1 MRVIVNRCMSVLDVA
16 LQWCG
21 SVDYAAEVAELNA
34 LPVDWVFAADA
45 EVVVPE
51 VNSQAAKKISN
62 SGAVFCTNKDS
73 DIWQELEGVMC
84 FMQVRRYASDCRGRG
99 LLI

>member
-1 MRVIVNRCMSVLDVA
+1 MRVRVSRCMSVIDVA
-16 LQWCG
+16 LQCCG

-34 LPVDWVFAADA
+34 LPVDWVFSSDA

-62 SGAVFCTNKDS
+62 SGSVFCTNKDN
-73 DIWQELEGVMC
+73 DIWRE
-84 FMQVRRYASDCRGRG
+84 
-99 LLI
+99 

>member
-1 MRVIVNRCMSVLDVA
+1 MRVIVNRCMSLLDVA

-34 LPVDWVFAADA
+34 LPVDWVFSADA

-51 VNSQAAKKISN
+51 VNSQTAKKISN
-62 SGAVFCTNKDS
+62 SGAVFCTNKDN
-73 DIWQELEGVMC
+73 DIWRE
-84 FMQVRRYASDCRGRG
+84 
-99 LLI
+99 

>member
-1 MRVIVNRCMSVLDVA
+1 MSVLDVA
-16 LQWCG
+16 LQRCG

-62 SGAVFCTNKDS
+62 SGAVFCTNKDN
-73 DIWQELEGVMC
+73 DIWRE
-84 FMQVRRYASDCRGRG
+84 
-99 LLI
+99 

>member
-1 MRVIVNRCMSVLDVA
+1 MRVRVSRCMSVIDVA

-21 SVDYAAEVAELNA
+21 SVDYAAEVAELND

-45 EVVVPE
+45 EVVLPE

-62 SGAVFCTNKDS
+62 SGAVFCTNKDN
-73 DIWQELEGVMC
+73 DIWRE
-84 FMQVRRYASDCRGRG
+84 
-99 LLI
+99 